1 MLEHIQSRTTKLG
14 KGLEYEPYEE
24 WPRELGVF
32 CLGNKQLRGNLITL
46 LQLPESRL

>member
-24 WPRELGVF
+24 WPRELRLF
-32 CLGNKQLRGNLITL
+32 SLGNKQLRGNLITL